1 MKKIIL
7 SLLVFSLMLIASDGM
22 KTQKAM
28 GDYRAVSPMHAQ
40 IEQSGAAKM
49 FCQVCGMTLP
59 MFYRTNH
66 TAVVNGKVHQ
76 YCSIHCMIEEAMKN
90 GKDVVDPRVVDNTTL
105 KFIDANKAYYVVG
118 SKKPATMSMVSKYAF
133 GTKKAALAFS
143 GKFGGKIMSYIEVSK
158 MVKANLDKEMMA
170 IKKQQ
175 AKMAMMGKKIY
186 NKMCKTTEERFATPA
201 LAKVFI
207 QEHHLC
213 AKIQGKQFQAVALYL
228 SNRGGK

>member
-7 SLLVFSLMLIASDGM
+7 SLLVFSLMLVAGDSM
-22 KTQKAM
+22 KSSKNM
-28 GDYRAVSPMHAQ
+28 GDYRAVSPSHAQ
-40 IEQSGAAKM
+40 IEQSGKAKM

-76 YCSIHCMIEEAMKN
+76 YCSIHCMVEEAVKN
-90 GKDVVDPRVVDNTTL
+90 GKEVLDPRVVDNTTL

-133 GTKKAALAFS
+133 GTKKAALEFS
-143 GKFGGKIMSYIEVSK
+143 KKFGGKIMTYAKVYK
-158 MVKANLDKEMMA
+158 MVKANLKKEMMG
-170 IKKQQ
+170 IKKKQ
-175 AKMAMMGKKIY
+175 AKMAKMGMMIY
-186 NKMCKTTEERFATPA
+186 NKMCKKTDKRFSTPA

-207 QEHHLC
+207 QENHLC
-213 AKIQGKQFQAVALYL
+213 GKIKGKKFQAVALFL
-228 SNRGGK
+228 SNKDNK